1 MSFNNNDYESDYFSY
16 KQSKMQARKDK
27 PISKVN
33 YVLQLFVVT
42 FIIIFVAI
50 VFSIMKYS
58 SKIDIEYSKGDLSFT
73 ENDTPVSVHQIEPED
88 TPRQIDKRLISLQQ
102 EENAPSEAK
111 IIEKQKVKD
120 EVIDPDVVKENQKI
134 DKIEKIK
141 EQNSISQNGVN
152 LKSKQEIPR
161 LIENNLIIT
170 SKVLIGR
177 FPSLEDAKAYQDQ
190 IKNDI
195 SETSYVRKLGDIF
208 CIQIGSYNDFQVAK
222 SHAQKLKAK
231 GYEVWIYQQ

>member
-1 MSFNNNDYESDYFSY
+1 MDFNNNYNEPDYLSY
-16 KQSKMQARKDK
+16 KQSKMTARKDK

-33 YVLQLFVVT
+33 YVFQLFVVT
-42 FIIIFVAI
+42 FVIIFVAI

-73 ENDTPVSVHQIEPED
+73 ENDTPVSVHQLEPED
-88 TPRQIDKRLISLQQ
+88 APRQIDKRLISLQQ

-120 EVIDPDVVKENQKI
+120 EVIDPKVVQENQKI

-141 EQNSISQNGVN
+141 EQNAQESGIK
-152 LKSKQEIPR
+152 LKNKQEVPK
-161 LIENNLIIT
+161 LINDNLIIS
-170 SKVLIGR
+170 SKVLVGR
-177 FPSLEDAKAYQDQ
+177 FNSLDDAKAYQNQ

-195 SETSYVRKLGDIF
+195 PTTAYVRKLGDIF
-208 CIQIGSYNDFQVAK
+208 CIQIGSFNDFQVAK
-222 SHAQKLKAK
+222 SHAQQLKSK